1 MKLLN
6 GLQVLVIK
14 ITLICFMVIIAIP
27 AKGISY
33 LTDSLKKSSRCAKGF
48 LILTIILTGELP
60 HLAQRLRTS
69 QPEIMLVHKDS
80 HHIA

>member
-6 GLQVLVIK
+6 GLQVLVLK
-14 ITLICFMVIIAIP
+14 ITLICFMIIIALP

-33 LTDSLKKSSRCAKGF
+33 LTESLKKSSRCAKGF

-60 HLAQRLRTS
+60 HLTQRLTTS
-69 QPEIMLVHKDS
+69 QPDIMLVLKDS
-80 HHIA
+80 PHIA